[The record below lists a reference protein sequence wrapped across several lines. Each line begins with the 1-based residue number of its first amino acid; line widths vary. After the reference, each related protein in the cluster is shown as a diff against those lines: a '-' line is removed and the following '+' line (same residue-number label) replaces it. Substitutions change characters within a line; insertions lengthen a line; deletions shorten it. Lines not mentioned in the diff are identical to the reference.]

1 MYGHNSERSHKIRV
15 PFGIGILCCLPYI
28 IAVYRRAKEP
38 KEEVGAGL
46 AWETKL
52 IGLDRD
58 CNSTVVACE
67 TLLVR
72 FYGKS

>member
-1 MYGHNSERSHKIRV
+1 M
-15 PFGIGILCCLPYI
+15 LPAIHYNGK
-28 IAVYRRAKEP
+28 YCRRAKEP

-46 AWETKL
+46 ARETKL

-67 TLLVR
+67 ALLVR
-72 FYGKS
+72 FYGLPTKQLPKAYNSRISAV